1 MSIGNWTPTN
11 PDAEIDSALLETGL
25 TASRKGKL
33 EELTQILSL
42 DQQTDLASQLRLPK
56 ETWLIALEDYNS
68 EQLKALLRFFVRAEM
83 LVPGCEV
90 GDQSPAIWA
99 NKLLRQRGDRLTKE
113 DLLWIRENTNN
124 RFIPNGSI

>member
-1 MSIGNWTPTN
+1 MNIGNWTPTN

-25 TASRKGKL
+25 TASREGKL

-56 ETWLIALEDYNS
+56 ETWLIALEHYNS

>member
-1 MSIGNWTPTN
+1 MNIGNWTPTN

-25 TASRKGKL
+25 SASREGKL

-56 ETWLIALEDYNS
+56 ETWLIALEHYNS

>member
-25 TASRKGKL
+25 TASREGKL

-83 LVPGCEV
+83 LIPGCEV

>member
-25 TASRKGKL
+25 TASREGKL

>member
-56 ETWLIALEDYNS
+56 ETWLIALEHYNS

-83 LVPGCEV
+83 LIPGCEV

-99 NKLLRQRGDRLTKE
+99 NKLLGQRGDRLTKE

>member
-1 MSIGNWTPTN
+1 MNIGNWTPTN

-25 TASRKGKL
+25 TASREGKL

-56 ETWLIALEDYNS
+56 ETWLIALEHYNS

-90 GDQSPAIWA
+90 GDQSPAIRA

>member
-25 TASRKGKL
+25 ATSNEGKL
-33 EELTQILSL
+33 EELSEILTPE
-42 DQQTDLASQLRLPK
+42 QQVQLPSQMRLPK
-56 ETWLIALEDYNS
+56 ATWLAALEHYNS

-83 LVPGCEV
+83 LIPGCDI

-99 NKLLRQRGDRLTKE
+99 NRLLKQRGDRLTPDE
-113 DLLWIRENTNN
+113 LHWIRDNTNN
-124 RFIPNGSI
+124 RFIPNGAL

>member
-11 PDAEIDSALLETGL
+11 PDAEIDSALLKAGL
-25 TASRKGKL
+25 NASEEGKL
-33 EELTQILSL
+33 EELPRVLSQ
-42 DQQTDLASQLRLPK
+42 DQQANLASQLRLPK
-56 ETWLIALEDYNS
+56 EKWLLALEHYNN

-83 LVPGCEV
+83 LIPGCEV

-113 DLLWIRENTNN
+113 DLLWIREHTNN
-124 RFIPNGSI
+124 RFIPNGAI

>member
-56 ETWLIALEDYNS
+56 ETWLIALEHYNS

>member
-1 MSIGNWTPTN
+1 MNIGNWTPTN

-25 TASRKGKL
+25 TASRDGKL

-56 ETWLIALEDYNS
+56 ETWLIALEHYNS

>member
-11 PDAEIDSALLETGL
+11 PDAEIDTGLLEAGL
-25 TASRKGKL
+25 TASMEGRL
-33 EELTQILSL
+33 EELAQILSP
-42 DQQTDLASQLRLPK
+42 DQQANLASQLRLPK
-56 ETWLIALEDYNS
+56 EKWRLALERYNS

-83 LVPGCEV
+83 LIPGCET

-113 DLLWIRENTNN
+113 DLLWIRENTTN
-124 RFIPNGSI
+124 RFIPNGAI

>member
-25 TASRKGKL
+25 TASREGKL

-56 ETWLIALEDYNS
+56 ETWLIALEHYNS

-99 NKLLRQRGDRLTKE
+99 NKLLRQRGDPLTKE

>member
-25 TASRKGKL
+25 TASREGKL

-56 ETWLIALEDYNS
+56 ETWLIALEHYNS

-113 DLLWIRENTNN
+113 DPLWIRENTNN

>member
-11 PDAEIDSALLETGL
+11 PEAEVDRALLETGL
-25 TASRKGKL
+25 TASRQGRL
-33 EELTQILSL
+33 EELPQILSL
-42 DQQTDLASQLRLPK
+42 DQQTDLVSQLRLPR
-56 ETWLIALEDYNS
+56 EAWLIALEDYSS

-83 LVPGCEV
+83 LIPGCEA

-99 NKLLRQRGDRLTKE
+99 NKLLRQRGERLTKE
-113 DLLWIRENTNN
+113 DLLWIRANTDN

>member
-25 TASRKGKL
+25 TASREGKL

-56 ETWLIALEDYNS
+56 ETWLIALEHYNS